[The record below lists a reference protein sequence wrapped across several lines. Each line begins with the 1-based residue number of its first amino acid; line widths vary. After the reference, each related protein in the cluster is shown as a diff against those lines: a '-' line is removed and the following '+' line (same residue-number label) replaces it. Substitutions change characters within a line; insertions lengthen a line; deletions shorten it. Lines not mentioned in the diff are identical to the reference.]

1 MSFEPLRGGCQRER
15 LFRDDVRT
23 QTADAGAEIEQ
34 LYAAVIRRAR
44 CDECADPGT
53 AADIIKIAMIRVAK
67 RLKEE
72 QLKTRLLLQVHDELL
87 LEVPEDE
94 LEKAEQIL
102 EEEMTG
108 AAHLAVKL
116 EIDMHTGNNWYEAK

>member
-1 MSFEPLRGGCQRER
+1 M
-15 LFRDDVRT
+15 
-23 QTADAGAEIEQ
+23 
-34 LYAAVIRRAR
+34 
-44 CDECADPGT
+44 
-53 AADIIKIAMIRVAK
+53 AK

-72 QLKTRLLLQVHDELL
+72 QLKPDFFFEVHDELL

>member
-1 MSFEPLRGGCQRER
+1 MNSPIQ
-15 LFRDDVRT
+15 
-23 QTADAGAEIEQ
+23 
-34 LYAAVIRRAR
+34 
-44 CDECADPGT
+44 GT
-53 AADIIKIAMIRVAK
+53 AADIIKRAMIRVAK

>member
-1 MSFEPLRGGCQRER
+1 MSTLCGRRRYLPDLLNRNYNLRSLAER
-15 LFRDDVRT
+15 MAINT
-23 QTADAGAEIEQ
+23 PIQGS
-34 LYAAVIRRAR
+34 
-44 CDECADPGT
+44 

>member
-1 MSFEPLRGGCQRER
+1 MSRGLG
-15 LFRDDVRT
+15 DVYKR
-23 QTADAGAEIEQ
+23 Q
-34 LYAAVIRRAR
+34 
-44 CDECADPGT
+44 
-53 AADIIKIAMIRVAK
+53 VAK

-116 EIDMHTGNNWYEAK
+116 EIDMHTGNNWYEAKECTHTRSERIQKNESFWNYRRRGRRKKRSAHVPWTEL

>member
-1 MSFEPLRGGCQRER
+1 
-15 LFRDDVRT
+15 
-23 QTADAGAEIEQ
+23 
-34 LYAAVIRRAR
+34 
-44 CDECADPGT
+44 
-53 AADIIKIAMIRVAK
+53 MIRVAK

-108 AAHLAVKL
+108 AAHLASNSRSICTQ
-116 EIDMHTGNNWYEAK
+116 ETTGTRRNSALIPGAKGYKRMKVFGITGRRGRRKKRSAHVPWTEL